1 MNPWNHPQIL
11 RPAGVRNLDLSAPK
25 SSKSG
30 PRNKASQT
38 FCGTFSGTKVNPW
51 NHPQILRPA
60 GVRNL
65 DLSAPKS
72 SKSGPPQQSLADVL
86 RNLLWNQS
94 EPLESSTDTT
104 TRGGPEFGPFS
115 PEKAQ
120 KADPRNKASQTF
132 CGTFS
137 GTKVNPWNHPQ
148 ILRPAGVRNLDL
160 SAPKSSKSGPPQQ
173 SLADVLRNLL
183 RNQSEPLESST
194 DTTTRGGPEFGPFS
208 PEKALKADPR
218 NKASQT
224 FCGTFSGTKVNPWTH
239 PHILRP
245 AGVRNLDLSAPKSSK
260 SGPPQV
266 DKQPAPRTQTS
277 ASALTGRGCQCAVL
291 NVLLFQPPLRTL
303 PQSLL
308 GQERISGHVRPWLA
322 PPPPPILLSSHLP
335 EECI

>member
-1 MNPWNHPQIL
+1 MYLFVSVYVKCDQKIVVHDHPINGGNPF
-11 RPAGVRNLDLSAPK
+11 AGYITHHK
-25 SSKSG
+25 S
-30 PRNKASQT
+30 
-38 FCGTFSGTKVNPW
+38 
-51 NHPQILRPA
+51 
-60 GVRNL
+60 
-65 DLSAPKS
+65 
-72 SKSGPPQQSLADVL
+72 
-86 RNLLWNQS
+86 LW
-94 EPLESSTDTT
+94 PMKMVWL
-104 TRGGPEFGPFS
+104 FS
-115 PEKAQ
+115 PIPSKIGYTISARIWTFQPRKAQ

-160 SAPKSSKSGPPQQ
+160 QP
-173 SLADVLRNLL
+173 R
-183 RNQSEPLESST
+183 
-194 DTTTRGGPEFGPFS
+194 
-208 PEKALKADPR
+208 KAQKADPR

-239 PHILRP
+239 PHILRL

-277 ASALTGRGCQCAVL
+277 ASALTGRECQCAVL

-308 GQERISGHVRPWLA
+308 GQERISGHVRLWLA

-335 EECI
+335 EDCIWEKAICQKNASEKKPSARRMEEWHLRKGLNSNLILLIHAQ

>member
-1 MNPWNHPQIL
+1 MGI
-11 RPAGVRNLDLSAPK
+11 
-25 SSKSG
+25 
-30 PRNKASQT
+30 
-38 FCGTFSGTKVNPW
+38 
-51 NHPQILRPA
+51 
-60 GVRNL
+60 
-65 DLSAPKS
+65 
-72 SKSGPPQQSLADVL
+72 QSLLDCTGVFL
-86 RNLLWNQS
+86 RQVQRRTARQS
-94 EPLESSTDTT
+94 HVDQASELKCHDS
-104 TRGGPEFGPFS
+104 PFS
-115 PEKAQ
+115 FWLLSPLGAFQPRKAQ

-160 SAPKSSKSGPPQQ
+160 SAPK
-173 SLADVLRNLL
+173 N
-183 RNQSEPLESST
+183 
-194 DTTTRGGPEFGPFS
+194 
-208 PEKALKADPR
+208 
-218 NKASQT
+218 
-224 FCGTFSGTKVNPWTH
+224 
-239 PHILRP
+239 
-245 AGVRNLDLSAPKSSK
+245 SK

-335 EECI
+335 EDCI